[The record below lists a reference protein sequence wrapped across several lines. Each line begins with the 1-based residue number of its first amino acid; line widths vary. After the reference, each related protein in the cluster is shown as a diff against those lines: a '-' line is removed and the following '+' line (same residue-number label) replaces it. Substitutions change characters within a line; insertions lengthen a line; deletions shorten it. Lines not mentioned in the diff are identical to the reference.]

1 MAHLHFRRTVYKSG
15 GQNATARVSYVTRQ
29 PVRAVSPADQQLRYI
44 SEGREDCVFTTSKN
58 LPAWADGKPHV
69 FFQAAETYERANGIA
84 FEEWKIALPQELSHR
99 ENMALTRD
107 LIRAI
112 AGDELPITY
121 AFHAPRTLDDR
132 AQQPH
137 LHLLIS
143 SRRNDG
149 LSRTAPQYFRRY
161 NPQHPERGGARK
173 AERLRQLGA
182 VKAHRVVIT
191 DVINLH
197 LERAGREARVHPETL
212 ERQGIA
218 RQPEP
223 KLLPSESREYREA
236 GKVSPRMQEVLEVRA
251 QRQQTRAEEQAS
263 ARTYWEARKEDLGL
277 TSAMGV
283 TAQLAVI
290 ETARGQARE
299 PLSTR
304 QVLLG
309 AVGLEQDDRMLG
321 DLAGEASAQAQHEAR
336 AVWEDAQAEQELLND
351 GWAAVRGARIDG
363 HAALAA
369 ELHEQAV
376 KEQARAWRSLEHDL
390 LALAAQLDA
399 LSEESG
405 GRGTVRIRLWERE
418 QGLGL

>member
-15 GQNATARVSYVTRQ
+15 GQHATARVRYVTRQ
-29 PVRAVSPADQQLRYI
+29 PVRAVSPADQQVRYI

-58 LPAWADGKPHV
+58 LPAWAEGKPHV

-112 AGDELPITY
+112 AGDELPITS

-223 KLLPSESREYREA
+223 KLLPSESREYREE

-277 TSAMGV
+277 TSAMDV

-376 KEQARAWRSLEHDL
+376 KEQGRAWRSLEHDL

-405 GRGTVRIRLWERE
+405 GRDTVRIRLWERE